1 MEIVMK
7 ILQRVTV
14 ILFIL
19 VLAAY
24 IGINAFS
31 RAALDTTPPQIS
43 CDTDTI
49 EVSVSDP
56 ESVLLQGVTA
66 KDNRDGDLTSSIM
79 IKGVTNLLSGN
90 TARVSYIVFDSSNN
104 MASCQRTIRYTDYEK
119 PRFSLSEPLIY
130 PVEGPVMVLDR
141 LTATDSAGADIS
153 SNISIV
159 SQNVNMYTAGTYFI
173 TAQVTN
179 SQGDIESVTLPLI
192 ISSMRRQLVVLKEYL
207 VYLDQGANFN
217 SGNYVASVKDSTGTV
232 YDQSHVTVEGQV
244 DTSVPGTYYVS
255 YSFETCTVILTVV
268 VR

>member
-14 ILFIL
+14 VLFIV

-24 IGINAFS
+24 IGINAYT
-31 RAALDTTPPQIS
+31 RAVVDSTPPQIT

-49 EVSVSDP
+49 EISVSDP

-66 KDNRDGDLTSSIM
+66 KDDRDGDLTSSIM
-79 IKGVTNLLSGN
+79 IKGATNLLSGN

-104 MASCQRTIRYTDYEK
+104 MATCQRTIRYTDYEK
-119 PRFSLSEPLIY
+119 PRFSLREPLIY
-130 PVEGPVMVLDR
+130 PVDGPVMVLDR
-141 LTATDSAGADIS
+141 LTATDSAGEDIS
-153 SNISIV
+153 SNINIV
-159 SQNVNMYTAGTYFI
+159 SQNVNLYTAGTYFI

-192 ISSMRRQLVVLKEYL
+192 ISSAKKQLVELKEYL
-207 VYLDQGANFN
+207 IYLDQGASFN
-217 SGNYVASVKDSTGTV
+217 SGNYVSSVKDSAGTV
-232 YDQSHVTVEGQV
+232 YDQSHVSVEGQV
-244 DTSVPGTYYVS
+244 DTAVPGTYYVS
-255 YSFETCTVILTVV
+255 YSFQTCTVILTVV

>member
-1 MEIVMK
+1 MK

-14 ILFIL
+14 ILFIV

-24 IGINAFS
+24 IGINAYT
-31 RAALDTTPPQIS
+31 RAAVDSTPPQIS
-43 CDTDTI
+43 CDTGTI

-79 IKGVTNLLSGN
+79 IKGVSNLLSGN

-104 MASCQRTIRYTDYEK
+104 MATCQRTIRYTDYEK

-130 PVEGPVMVLDR
+130 PVEGPVMVLGR
-141 LTATDSAGADIS
+141 LNATDSAGEDIS
-153 SNISIV
+153 GNISIV
-159 SQNVNMYTAGTYFI
+159 SQNVNMYAAGTYFI

-192 ISSMRRQLVVLKEYL
+192 ISSTKKQLVELKEYL
-207 VYLDQGANFN
+207 VYLDQGASFN
-217 SGNYVASVKDSTGTV
+217 SGSYVSSVTDSAGAV
-232 YDQSHVTVEGQV
+232 YDPSHVSVEGQV
-244 DTSVPGTYYVS
+244 DTAVPGTYYVS
-255 YSFETCTVILTVV
+255 YSFQTCTVILTVV